1 MQKLS
6 FKCERSDSES
16 SKVFLVIVKI
26 WRPEWARRKYFWLVS
41 YLIYC
46 KVKSELLIKYDANFS
61 WLSNIYISI
70 RTYNRNNLFILF
82 FIMFQ
87 AFWAVFTLLYLAQII
102 NSAPCGVTLVTPRK
116 VVERVSRSGWLLVRG
131 NSWEDFRKSLNIRP
145 RQRRSIDQR
154 KSRHC
159 NWTDELDENVNR
171 KPRFLHKAVL
181 VCKSCSSFCKP
192 VDFDHKVL
200 VKDCNA
206 SLRTHRERM
215 DVWKWE
221 TVTLPVAFV
230 YNP

>member
-1 MQKLS
+1 MLFS
-6 FKCERSDSES
+6 
-16 SKVFLVIVKI
+16 VIK
-26 WRPEWARRKYFWLVS
+26 
-41 YLIYC
+41 
-46 KVKSELLIKYDANFS
+46 
-61 WLSNIYISI
+61 
-70 RTYNRNNLFILF
+70 
-82 FIMFQ
+82 
-87 AFWAVFTLLYLAQII
+87 AFWAVFMLLYLAQII

-192 VDFDHKVL
+192 VEFDHKVL